1 LAHSYQTPG
10 GGWLVKICPDP
21 LDLDRPDHLALF
33 AELYQRFPKLGLREG
48 TAEPPPP
55 FRYPEHTAYMNA
67 DDPGYVIECLV
78 PFLQARGYQLVEHF
92 PANADAGGVIIGL
105 IRGAPGW
112 TIIKTLPEEFLAE
125 ILPKRGEPL
134 LIELCREIRR
144 GGFVLNV
151 YSEFEAVLL
160 ETDGAGR
167 LSRSGIRDFEA
178 LPEDVDFEAMEE
190 SENPP
195 LIEFHLLPIEIETN
209 ITDIDD
215 YGQIA
220 EQLHELLAGQNAD
233 LCGDKHFKESLSSKL
248 WQERQGVKL
257 CFVATQ

>member
-1 LAHSYQTPG
+1 
-10 GGWLVKICPDP
+10 
-21 LDLDRPDHLALF
+21 
-33 AELYQRFPKLGLREG
+33 
-48 TAEPPPP
+48 
-55 FRYPEHTAYMNA
+55 
-67 DDPGYVIECLV
+67 
-78 PFLQARGYQLVEHF
+78 
-92 PANADAGGVIIGL
+92 
-105 IRGAPGW
+105 
-112 TIIKTLPEEFLAE
+112 
-125 ILPKRGEPL
+125 
-134 LIELCREIRR
+134 
-144 GGFVLNV
+144 LNV
-151 YSEFEAVLL
+151 YNQFEAILL

-167 LSRSGIRDFEA
+167 LSRSGIRDFEV